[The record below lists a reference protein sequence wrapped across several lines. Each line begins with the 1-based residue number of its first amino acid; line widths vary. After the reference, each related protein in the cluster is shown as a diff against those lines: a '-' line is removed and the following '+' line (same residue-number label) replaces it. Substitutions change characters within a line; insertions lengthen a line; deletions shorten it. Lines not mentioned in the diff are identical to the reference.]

1 MVLDLAGRQ
10 FADRTKVFPG
20 AVVVL
25 RGLRQRG
32 TVAGLVLRVHPRDVR
47 MTDVDGDEITW
58 TGQMPVIDVLIVDPE
73 IVDET
78 ALLKEPAQRLS
89 RTAGNPVHISKVP
102 WAADVER
109 RASWKGLPHFITSQ
123 AVRYVV
129 VGELSGV

>member
-1 MVLDLAGRQ
+1 MVLDVAGRQ
-10 FADRTKVFPG
+10 FADRSKVFPG
-20 AVVVL
+20 AVVVI

-32 TVAGLVLRVHPRDVR
+32 AVAGLVLRVHPDDIM

-58 TGQMPVIDVLIVDPE
+58 TGQMPILDVLIVDPD

-78 ALLKEPAQRLS
+78 GVLQQPKQRLS
-89 RTAGNPVHISKVP
+89 RTNGTPVHLAKVP
-102 WAADVER
+102 WAADIER

-123 AVRYVV
+123 AVRYVI